1 MITKRIVVKNLMRRA
16 MHWMPL
22 LAALTLALAVFTIPA
37 AAQGSKLADGP
48 PPPEGVAAPASSA
61 SPDAAATPASPSG
74 NSSDNSSDSATDAA
88 SGAASGR
95 APGPGFVPAPANEP
109 EPVIPPAPTWDP
121 LHATK
126 SVEVGTFYLKKGDYD
141 AAIDRFQEAARLQPG
156 LAKPFLLLGEAYEKK
171 GDPGSAVTAYRTYLK
186 LYRTA
191 PDRSRILERIA
202 HLESKS
208 KHDAAPPGTG

>member
-16 MHWMPL
+16 IHWMPL
-22 LAALTLALAVFTIPA
+22 LAVVMLALAVFAMPA

-61 SPDAAATPASPSG
+61 SPDAGATPAPSPPPSG
-74 NSSDNSSDSATDAA
+74 NSSDNSSDSASD
-88 SGAASGR
+88 R
-95 APGPGFVPAPANEP
+95 APGPGFVPAPVNEP
-109 EPVIPPAPTWDP
+109 EPVTPPAPAWDP

-156 LAKPFLLLGEAYEKK
+156 LAKPYLLLGEAYEKK

>member
-16 MHWMPL
+16 RHWMPL
-22 LAALTLALAVFTIPA
+22 LAALTLALAVFTMPA

-48 PPPEGVAAPASSA
+48 PPPEGAAAPASSA
-61 SPDAAATPASPSG
+61 SPDAGATPAPSPPPSG
-74 NSSDNSSDSATDAA
+74 NSSDSASD
-88 SGAASGR
+88 AASGR

-109 EPVIPPAPTWDP
+109 EPVTPPAPTWDP

-171 GDPGSAVTAYRTYLK
+171 GDPVSAVAAYRTYLK

-208 KHDAAPPGTG
+208 KREAAPPGTG

>member
-22 LAALTLALAVFTIPA
+22 LAALTLGLAVFTMPA

-48 PPPEGVAAPASSA
+48 PPPEGVAAPASSG
-61 SPDAAATPASPSG
+61 SPDAGSTPAPPPSG
-74 NSSDNSSDSATDAA
+74 NSSDNSSDSASD
-88 SGAASGR
+88 AASGR

-109 EPVIPPAPTWDP
+109 EPVTPPAPTWDP

-156 LAKPFLLLGEAYEKK
+156 LAKPYLLLGEAYEKK

-191 PDRSRILERIA
+191 PDRSRILERIT

>member
-1 MITKRIVVKNLMRRA
+1 MITKRIVVKNPMSRA
-16 MHWMPL
+16 AHWTPL
-22 LAALTLALAVFTIPA
+22 LAALILAFAVFTIPA

-48 PPPEGVAAPASSA
+48 PPPEGAAAPASSA
-61 SPDAAATPASPSG
+61 SPDGAATPAPPSSG
-74 NSSDNSSDSATDAA
+74 NSSDEAPDSASD
-88 SGAASGR
+88 AASGR

-109 EPVIPPAPTWDP
+109 EPATPPAPTWDP

-126 SVEVGTFYLKKGDYD
+126 SVEVGTFYMKKGDYD

-208 KHDAAPPGTG
+208 KRDAAQPGSG

>member
-16 MHWMPL
+16 IHWMPL
-22 LAALTLALAVFTIPA
+22 LAVVMLALAVFAMPA

-48 PPPEGVAAPASSA
+48 PPPEGVAAPATSA
-61 SPDAAATPASPSG
+61 SPDAGATPAPSPPPSG
-74 NSSDNSSDSATDAA
+74 NSSDNSSDSASD
-88 SGAASGR
+88 R
-95 APGPGFVPAPANEP
+95 APGPGFVPAPVNEP
-109 EPVIPPAPTWDP
+109 EPVTPPAPAWDP

-156 LAKPFLLLGEAYEKK
+156 LAKPYLLLGEAYEKK

>member
-1 MITKRIVVKNLMRRA
+1 MT
-16 MHWMPL
+16 
-22 LAALTLALAVFTIPA
+22 
-37 AAQGSKLADGP
+37 
-48 PPPEGVAAPASSA
+48 
-61 SPDAAATPASPSG
+61 
-74 NSSDNSSDSATDAA
+74 
-88 SGAASGR
+88 
-95 APGPGFVPAPANEP
+95 
-109 EPVIPPAPTWDP
+109 PPAPTWDP

-126 SVEVGTFYLKKGDYD
+126 SVEVGTFYMKKGDYD

-208 KHDAAPPGTG
+208 KRDAAQPGSG

>member
-16 MHWMPL
+16 IHWMPL
-22 LAALTLALAVFTIPA
+22 PAAVMLALAVFAMPA

-48 PPPEGVAAPASSA
+48 PPPEGVAAPESSA
-61 SPDAAATPASPSG
+61 SPDAAATPTPPGAP
-74 NSSDNSSDSATDAA
+74 SSDSASD
-88 SGAASGR
+88 R
-95 APGPGFVPAPANEP
+95 APGPGFVPAPVNEP
-109 EPVIPPAPTWDP
+109 EPVTPPAPTWDP

-208 KHDAAPPGTG
+208 KHDAALPGTG

>member
-16 MHWMPL
+16 IHWMPL
-22 LAALTLALAVFTIPA
+22 PAALMLALAVFTMPA

-48 PPPEGVAAPASSA
+48 PPPEGVAPASSA
-61 SPDAAATPASPSG
+61 SPDAGATPASPSG
-74 NSSDNSSDSATDAA
+74 NSSDSSSDSASD
-88 SGAASGR
+88 AASGR
-95 APGPGFVPAPANEP
+95 APGPGFVPAPVNEP
-109 EPVIPPAPTWDP
+109 EPVTPPAPTWDP

-156 LAKPFLLLGEAYEKK
+156 LAKPYLLLGEAYEKK
-171 GDPGSAVTAYRTYLK
+171 GDPGSAVAAYRTYLK

-208 KHDAAPPGTG
+208 KRDAAPPGTG

>member
-16 MHWMPL
+16 IHWMPL
-22 LAALTLALAVFTIPA
+22 PAALMLALAVFTMPA

-61 SPDAAATPASPSG
+61 SPDAAATPAPPGG
-74 NSSDNSSDSATDAA
+74 NSSDNSSDSATD
-88 SGAASGR
+88 SASGR
-95 APGPGFVPAPANEP
+95 APGPGFVPAPVNEP
-109 EPVIPPAPTWDP
+109 EPVTPPAPTWDP

-156 LAKPFLLLGEAYEKK
+156 LAKPYLLLGEAYEKK

>member
-16 MHWMPL
+16 IHWMPL
-22 LAALTLALAVFTIPA
+22 LAALMLALAVFTIPA
-37 AAQGSKLADGP
+37 APQGSKLADGP
-48 PPPEGVAAPASSA
+48 PPPEGVAAPASNP
-61 SPDAAATPASPSG
+61 SPDAGPTPAPPSG
-74 NSSDNSSDSATDAA
+74 NSSDNSSDSASD
-88 SGAASGR
+88 AASGR

-109 EPVIPPAPTWDP
+109 EPVTPPAPTWDP

>member
-16 MHWMPL
+16 IHWMPL
-22 LAALTLALAVFTIPA
+22 PAALMLALAVVTVPA

-48 PPPEGVAAPASSA
+48 PPPEGAAAPASSA
-61 SPDAAATPASPSG
+61 SPDAGATPAPPPSG
-74 NSSDNSSDSATDAA
+74 NSSDNSSDSASDAA
-88 SGAASGR
+88 SGR
-95 APGPGFVPAPANEP
+95 TPGPGFVPAPANEP
-109 EPVIPPAPTWDP
+109 EPVTPPAPTWDP

-156 LAKPFLLLGEAYEKK
+156 LAKPFLLLVEAYEKK